1 VAKAGELEVRVA
13 PWAMVEIDGAAA
25 FEVVLHHTRRL
36 PAGPHRLRAS
46 GPAGAAEAVVEVV
59 PGRRVRWEPRLSR

>member
-36 PAGPHRLRAS
+36 PAGPHRLRAR
-46 GPAGAAEAVVEVV
+46 GPGGAAEAVVEVE